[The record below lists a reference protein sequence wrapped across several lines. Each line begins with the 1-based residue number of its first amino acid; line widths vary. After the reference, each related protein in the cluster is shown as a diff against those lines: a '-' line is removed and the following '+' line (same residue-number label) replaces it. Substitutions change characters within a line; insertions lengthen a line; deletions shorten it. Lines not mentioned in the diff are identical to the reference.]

1 MFKNKAK
8 NYLLIN
14 NKLYYEK
21 EEKKLKVIK
30 RFKLELILY
39 MTHDDLTAGHF
50 ATEIMYNKIKERYY
64 WLKMYEDIKI
74 YVESCDQYQ
83 RRRKPRNKNELHN
96 IKAIEL
102 FYQIGIDIIGS
113 L

>member
-14 NKLYYEK
+14 NQLYYKK

-39 MTHDDLTAGHF
+39 MMHDDSTAGYF
-50 ATEIMYNKIKERYY
+50 TIKIMYNKIKERYY
-64 WLKMYEDIKI
+64 QPKIYKDIKI
-74 YVESCDQYQ
+74 YIKFYNQCQ
-83 RRRKPRNKNELHN
+83 RKRKQK
-96 IKAIEL
+96 IKMN
-102 FYQIGIDIIGS
+102 YII
-113 L
+113 

>member
-1 MFKNKAK
+1 
-8 NYLLIN
+8 
-14 NKLYYEK
+14 
-21 EEKKLKVIK
+21 
-30 RFKLELILY
+30 

-74 YVESCDQYQ
+74 YVESYDQYQ

-96 IKAIEL
+96 IKIIEL
-102 FYQIGIDIIGS
+102 FYQIGIDIIGPLS
-113 L
+113 ITSRRKRYIITAIDYFTK